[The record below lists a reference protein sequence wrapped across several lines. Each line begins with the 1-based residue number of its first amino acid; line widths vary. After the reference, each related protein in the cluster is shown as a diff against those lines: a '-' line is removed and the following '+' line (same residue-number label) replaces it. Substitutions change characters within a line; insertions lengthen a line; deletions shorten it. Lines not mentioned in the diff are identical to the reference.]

1 MEKIKNSTA
10 CIHSSLNVTKMI
22 QSRRKRW
29 RKVYQAKIK
38 ISNSN
43 FVGNPK
49 KIQVGRAQRSC
60 EEIIKRRLKETACEG
75 ADCIHLAE
83 DSLVPL
89 NTATKHP
96 TPQMAENFLSIS
108 LSRRTPRVNRFHDRP
123 AANDEEPESQ
133 NRFPSH
139 TFIQRPS

>member
-60 EEIIKRRLKETACEG
+60 EEI
-75 ADCIHLAE
+75 
-83 DSLVPL
+83 
-89 NTATKHP
+89 N
-96 TPQMAENFLSIS
+96 
-108 LSRRTPRVNRFHDRP
+108 
-123 AANDEEPESQ
+123 
-133 NRFPSH
+133 
-139 TFIQRPS
+139 